1 MYDYL
6 VFIGRFAPYH
16 SGHHLVVTEALKRTK
31 KLIVVLGSA
40 GQPRSF
46 RNPLYTRERR
56 EIMLSTLLA
65 EGIDT
70 DRITWVEAFDFPY
83 NDEKWITQIQSLVS
97 AVISRSAWTP
107 DPIKIGL
114 VGFAKDHSSYY
125 LKMFPQW
132 DSVNIEVKNPCNA
145 TDYRNRFFSKFMPHE
160 LVDHFYINA
169 VHKQNVLHY
178 CKIAG
183 EEGIYDEAKYL
194 REYKQSWAGTPY
206 PPTFVTVDSLVSQ
219 SGHILVV
226 ERAEAPGKGLL
237 ALPGGFVNQNE
248 RLKDAAVRELYEETG
263 LKVPKPVLYGS
274 ITDSKVFDDPHR
286 SQRGRTITQCF
297 HFQLADQEKLP
308 KVKGGDDAAH
318 AFWMTFADY
327 VKSREKFFEDHH
339 AMIETMLGF

>member
-16 SGHHLVVTEALKRTK
+16 SGHHAVVSEALKRTK
-31 KLIVVLGSA
+31 HLIIVLGSA

-46 RNPLYTRERR
+46 RNPLFTHERR
-56 EIMLSTLLA
+56 EIILSTLLA
-65 EGIDT
+65 EGVDT
-70 DRITWVEAFDFPY
+70 ERVTFVEAIDYPY
-83 NDEKWITQIQSLVS
+83 NDEKWITQIQSLVNS
-97 AVISRSAWTP
+97 VVFRKWQAGPV
-107 DPIKIGL
+107 KVGL

-132 DSVNIEVKNPCNA
+132 DSVNVETKNKCNA
-145 TDYRNRFFSKFMPHE
+145 TDYRNRFFRKFTPDE
-160 LVDHFYINA
+160 LVDHFYINP
-169 VHKQNVLHY
+169 VHKQNVLYY
-178 CKIAG
+178 CQKAG
-183 EEGIYDEAKYL
+183 KEGIFEEA
-194 REYKQSWAGTPY
+194 EYIHNYKMSWQGSPF
-206 PPTFVTVDSLVSQ
+206 PPTFVCVDALVTQ

-226 ERAEAPGKGLL
+226 ERGHSPGKGQL

-274 ITDSKVFDDPHR
+274 ISDSKVFDDPHR

-318 AFWMTFADY
+318 AFWMPFADY
-327 VKSREKFFEDHH
+327 VKGREKFFEDHF